1 MKSRAVATCTWY
13 PRYAGTTDG
22 PSRLYVMA
30 LGIGDEKP
38 ADMRRDVRHL
48 CDEREEEE
56 GKIGQLDLR
65 KKKSFRTSEV
75 DMECRGSALIK
86 QPPETQKARS
96 STFPSN
102 PPLSR

>member
-56 GKIGQLDLR
+56 GKIGHPHLPKTHLKTSPFTITRVHPALTKQNPR
-65 KKKSFRTSEV
+65 KHDTAHSHPIRH
-75 DMECRGSALIK
+75 
-86 QPPETQKARS
+86 
-96 STFPSN
+96 
-102 PPLSR
+102 